1 MSAPGPAAR
10 TRDFQ
15 LHTAPGGVQ
24 RLRAL
29 RPLDPYPATVC
40 GDLVASAARGPATT
54 FLAERREGGWTTLA
68 YGRALDRVRTIGAGL
83 LGSPA
88 TAAAPLAIVAENSID
103 HALVTL
109 AALYVGVPVAPLSV
123 GYAART
129 ADPSRLR
136 ELMHALQPGLIFAP
150 DAAVAARTRDA
161 APGVPVLTGLDELD
175 GHPRDAD
182 IAFDLVGPETIA
194 KIMFTSGSTGTPKG
208 VITTN
213 GMLSANQAQSL
224 LVWPQLAR
232 HRPVIVDWLP
242 WSHAMGGNHLFGMIL
257 RNGGS
262 LYIDDGRPAPGAFA
276 KTIRNICQ
284 LEPTMFLG
292 VPRTFTMLLEAL
304 HADGALRRAFFA
316 RLSILSNAAAPLPDA
331 HRAQL
336 IELARVHATHE
347 IRVMSS
353 WGMTELGPLATASW
367 GDRAAD
373 DDTIGTPLP
382 GIEITLVPEDGRR
395 EIRIKGPNVT
405 PGYWRDPAATRA
417 AFDDEHFFRT
427 GDAAALKDPADP
439 ARGIVFAGRL
449 AENFKLSTGTWVHV
463 GALRLALIERGAPL
477 VEEIVV
483 TGHGRDELGA
493 LIFVRPD
500 AAARIAAQPGGSHAE
515 LARDANVREAIAALL
530 AAHNAAAPASST
542 RVTRAFVLP
551 EPPDRGR
558 GEVTDKG
565 SINQRR
571 ALQLRA
577 PAVAVVDSSE
587 PHPDVVTPALVVV
600 NA

>member
-1 MSAPGPAAR
+1 MSALAAAAP
-10 TRDFQ
+10 TPDFQ
-15 LHTAPGGVQ
+15 LHTAPGGAQ

-29 RPLDPYPATVC
+29 RQLDPYPATVC
-40 GDLVASAARGPATT
+40 GDLVAWATRQPTTT
-54 FLAERREGGWTTLA
+54 FLAERRDGRWTTLA
-68 YGRALDRVRTIGAGL
+68 YGRALDRIRTIGAGL
-83 LGSPA
+83 LHAPASP
-88 TAAAPLAIVAENSID
+88 AAPLAILAENSID
-103 HALVTL
+103 HALIAL
-109 AALYVGVPVAPLSV
+109 AALYVGVPAAPLSV

-129 ADPSRLR
+129 ADSRRLH
-136 ELMHALQPGLIFAP
+136 ELMRALQPGLIFAP
-150 DAAVAARTRDA
+150 DAAIAARARDA
-161 APGVPVLTGLDELD
+161 APDVPVLTTLDDLA

-182 IAFDLVGPETIA
+182 IAFDRVGPATIA

-213 GMLSANQAQSL
+213 GMLSANQTQSL

-232 HRPVIVDWLP
+232 RRPVIVDWLP

-292 VPRTFTMLLEAL
+292 VPRTFSLLLEAL
-304 HADGALRRAFFA
+304 HGDGDLRRAFFA
-316 RLSILSNAAAPLPDA
+316 RLTVLSNAAAPLPDA

-336 IELARVHATHE
+336 IELARTHATHE

-367 GDRAAD
+367 GERAAD

-417 AFDDEHFFRT
+417 AFDDEQFFRT

-463 GALRLALIERGAPL
+463 GALRMALIERGAPL

-515 LARDANVREAIAALL
+515 LARDGKVRAAIAALL
-530 AAHNAAAPASST
+530 AAHNAVAPASST
-542 RVTRAFVLP
+542 RIARAFVVP
-551 EPPDRGR
+551 EPPDRER

-571 ALQLRA
+571 SVQLRA
-577 PAVAVVDSSE
+577 GFVALVDASE
-587 PHPDVVTPALVVV
+587 PHPDVVTPRVAVD
-600 NA
+600 A